1 MLMKKIEELKKNAQ
15 NVMKKFKSHLPMY
28 FLKIADTSEL
38 LVYTPDMVD
47 QETKK
52 ITIKQIRQLIAS
64 QKLEEYVF
72 ICEGRM
78 REVSNK
84 EMANAEITQD
94 CLVVLYASP
103 KKEIQYICKCTFSK
117 DEIEFSEWDEFE
129 SNPNSIKQGL
139 FNNLFDKENCMYN

>member
-1 MLMKKIEELKKNAQ
+1 M
-15 NVMKKFKSHLPMY
+15 
-28 FLKIADTSEL
+28 
-38 LVYTPDMVD
+38 
-47 QETKK
+47 
-52 ITIKQIRQLIAS
+52 IAS